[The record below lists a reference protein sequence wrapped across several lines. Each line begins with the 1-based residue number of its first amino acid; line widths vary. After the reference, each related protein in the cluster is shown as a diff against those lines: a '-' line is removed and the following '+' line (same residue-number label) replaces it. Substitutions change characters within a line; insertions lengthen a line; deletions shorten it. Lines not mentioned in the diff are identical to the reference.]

1 MADPPIARRGLA
13 EHPLSCRDC
22 GGWPDP
28 LVAVQCTTDEDLG
41 ALFRVQAGL
50 LSEHLHWEGEEGG
63 REGGLKARRGA
74 PPYPTVRGL
83 ECKAGVVGQRDDVLQ
98 ALLMRD
104 TWARAN
110 RLQTVLLLRRL
121 NFHKSRVLQRQAI
134 HRRRM
139 LVVLAVGVRLGIGAR
154 RSQRHDDRCRNASP
168 QHPPQFRWHLC
179 HQEAATAQ
187 GQPAALPAAVLSQ
200 AKPRRAPPR
209 FPAVACLP
217 HERAL
222 QGPQQRPAGAG
233 AGPDHRAPVRKPQC
247 RGASFSLGNTEV
259 PADRLQ
265 TDRRESTDQPGSG
278 YIPHESSSMRYLE
291 SAVYFQS
298 SENLDWIN
306 SYRTGTLY
314 RTARVVHATRRAGV
328 KLRMTGTS
336 Y

>member
-1 MADPPIARRGLA
+1 
-13 EHPLSCRDC
+13 
-22 GGWPDP
+22 
-28 LVAVQCTTDEDLG
+28 
-41 ALFRVQAGL
+41 
-50 LSEHLHWEGEEGG
+50 
-63 REGGLKARRGA
+63 
-74 PPYPTVRGL
+74 
-83 ECKAGVVGQRDDVLQ
+83 
-98 ALLMRD
+98 MRD

-233 AGPDHRAPVRKPQC
+233 AAPYNLTC
-247 RGASFSLGNTEV
+247 RGGGLICTGKYEV
-259 PADRLQ
+259 PADR
-265 TDRRESTDQPGSG
+265 
-278 YIPHESSSMRYLE
+278 
-291 SAVYFQS
+291 
-298 SENLDWIN
+298 
-306 SYRTGTLY
+306 
-314 RTARVVHATRRAGV
+314 RTAVSR
-328 KLRMTGTS
+328 LINPLYS
-336 Y
+336 